1 MRTYRHGPTRAVG
14 AALLGEWPEGETV
27 EAELSQHTS
36 GCTMLRCFR
45 PCDGGFGG
53 FGGGGRG
60 GRSGGG
66 GAFRV
71 YAYPGPAVSASGLT
85 PVSPVFER
93 ILSAVRASRYH
104 TDVAARACVLVP
116 NVDTTLV
123 RSRSTHPWRVAQ
135 VRSRS
140 INTSRFAHYNALPTL

>member
-1 MRTYRHGPTRAVG
+1 MRIYRHGPTRAVG

-45 PCDGGFGG
+45 PCGGG
-53 FGGGGRG
+53 FGGGG
-60 GRSGGG
+60 GRGG
-66 GAFRV
+66 GAFQV
-71 YAYPGPAVSASGLT
+71 HAYPGPAVSASGLT
-85 PVSPVFER
+85 PVSSVFER
-93 ILSAVRASRYH
+93 ILAAVRASKYH

-123 RSRSTHPWRVAQ
+123 GSRSTHPWRVAQ

-140 INTSRFAHYNALPTL
+140 INRSRFISL